1 MHRPLILAALTLA
14 LSSVPGFAQT
24 AEPEKHPF
32 EGGTI
37 TITETDTGE
46 KEIAFDGRLLAS
58 NYFVSFDRE
67 VEVGGSRVA
76 LISVGDGGNACPP
89 GTLIVWKNGNEID
102 SDYVGE
108 DCGAPSPA
116 VTPSQIYFVP
126 YLLPGA
132 SADVVTWS
140 PTERYGLAG
149 LLTYKPQ
156 ADTGWSDLDP
166 SAVEHMLDT
175 FRNEAVY
182 AAAAKLLGGDLGS
195 VATGLVVGGAP
206 TTLKSGVI
214 WSDGCIPHACGGGN
228 GFMAID
234 KAGRKLYF
242 AQQTEGDTPKSWPP
256 AAKWPKDV
264 RDAMTGAL
272 RR

>member
-1 MHRPLILAALTLA
+1 MQRSAILAAFAIA
-14 LSSVPGFAQT
+14 LGAVQAFAQQS
-24 AEPEKHPF
+24 EPETHAF

-37 TITETDTGE
+37 TITETEMGE

-58 NYFVSFDRE
+58 NYFVFFDQE

-102 SDYVGE
+102 SDYIGE

-116 VTPSQIYFVP
+116 VTADRIYFVP

-140 PTERYGLAG
+140 PTERIGLAG
-149 LLTYKPQ
+149 LLSFKPQ
-156 ADTGWSDLDP
+156 AETGWRDLDT
-166 SAVEHMLDT
+166 SAVEHILDT
-175 FRNEAVY
+175 FRNAAVY
-182 AAAAKLLGGDLGS
+182 AAAKKLLGADLES
-195 VATGLVVGGAP
+195 VVTGLVVGGAP
-206 TTLKSGVI
+206 ETLPSGVI
-214 WSDGCIPHACGGGN
+214 WSQGCIPHNCGGGN
-228 GFMAID
+228 SFMAID
-234 KAGRKLYF
+234 KSGRRLYF
-242 AQQTEGDTPKSWPP
+242 AQQSESDAPNAWPP

-264 RDAMTGAL
+264 RDAMTAAL
-272 RR
+272 GR

>member
-1 MHRPLILAALTLA
+1 MQSPLILAAIALA
-14 LSSVPGFAQT
+14 LSGMPALAQT
-24 AEPEKHPF
+24 AEPEKHSF

-37 TITETDTGE
+37 TITETESGE

-58 NYFVSFDRE
+58 NYYVSFDKE
-67 VEVGGSRVA
+67 VEVSGSKVA

-89 GTLIVWKNGNEID
+89 GTLIVWKNGDEID

-116 VTPSQIYFVP
+116 VTGDRIYFVP

-149 LLTYKPQ
+149 LLTFKPQ
-156 ADTGWSDLDP
+156 ADTGWSDLDL
-166 SAVEHMLDT
+166 SAVENILDT
-175 FRNEAVY
+175 FGNEAVY
-182 AAAAKLLGGDLGS
+182 ASAQKLLGADLET

-206 TTLKSGVI
+206 ETLKSGVI

-228 GFMAID
+228 SFMAID
-234 KAGRKLYF
+234 KTGRKLYF